1 MGFRDGDFI
10 LVEYIVRVKE
20 TGNIVDTT
28 NEEIAR
34 KENIYESDRVYG
46 PALIVIGK
54 GWINKVVEESLKEAE
69 VEEEKEIEVPPEKAF
84 GKRDPG
90 KVKVFSLREF
100 RRRNI
105 DVKVGDV
112 IDFGGVKGIVKNI
125 SGGRVIVDFNHPL
138 AGKTLIYRVKVVS
151 KLEELVDKVR
161 ALAVRHLQIPGDEIG
176 IEYSPGE
183 KKLIINIPTKYMA
196 KKDIQYGKISLVT
209 DIYEFFKDQ
218 VNKVVFQEEFTL
230 KKPEEKGEAK
240 TAEREEKQ
248 ANSREETSGK
258 QTG

>member
-1 MGFRDGDFI
+1 MGFKDGDFI
-10 LVEYIVRVKE
+10 LIEYTVRVKE

-28 NEEIAR
+28 NEEIAK
-34 KENIYESDRVYG
+34 KENIYESDKVYG
-46 PALIVIGK
+46 PVLIVIGK

-69 VEEEKEIEVPPEKAF
+69 VGEEKEIEVPPEKAF
-84 GKRDPG
+84 GKRDPS

-112 IDFGGVKGIVKNI
+112 LDFGGVKGIVKSI
-125 SGGRVIVDFNHPL
+125 SGGRVTVDFNHPL
-138 AGKTLIYRVKVVS
+138 AGKTLIYKVKAVS

-161 ALAVRHLQIPGDEIG
+161 ALAVRHLQIPGEEIK
-176 IEYSPGE
+176 IEYSPEE
-183 KKLIINIPTKYMA
+183 KKLIISIPTKYMV

-218 VNKVVFQEEFTL
+218 VDKVVFQEEFTL
-230 KKPEEKGEAK
+230 KKPEKKEETK
-240 TAEREEKQ
+240 TAEKEEKEASSQ
-248 ANSREETSGK
+248 EEAGEE